1 MKKSDDGYV
10 LIYVLVVLVLLAL
23 LALTVC
29 AISLR
34 NFQVQQS
41 AVSDMQERYAAE
53 GIMEQVEAGIQSIN
67 ISGDGQKSTAHTAF
81 ENKLKQLCDTLPVSL
96 SGHSWEGDNCTITA
110 QVYTGT
116 VSVLAQMDIR
126 LDIAVTSTE
135 IPSEEPEGEPEIR
148 YSYALSV
155 KEISY
160 LSYDISTVENSEE
173 DAA

>member
-41 AVSDMQERYAAE
+41 AVSDMQERYATE

-81 ENKLKQLCDTLPVSL
+81 EN
-96 SGHSWEGDNCTITA
+96 
-110 QVYTGT
+110 
-116 VSVLAQMDIR
+116 
-126 LDIAVTSTE
+126 
-135 IPSEEPEGEPEIR
+135 
-148 YSYALSV
+148 
-155 KEISY
+155 
-160 LSYDISTVENSEE
+160 
-173 DAA
+173 